1 MNKLMKDDLK
11 KPKKCINYRLLK
23 YILVG
28 YDYTK
33 INNKAY
39 NTRKY
44 SQLFANYIWNETKSI
59 DLVTKILLK
68 YSKQKIFN
76 IITNNISFLVL

>member
-1 MNKLMKDDLK
+1 MEELK
-11 KPKKCINYRLLK
+11 QKVIKKCINYRLLK
-23 YILVG
+23 YPLVG

-44 SQLFANYIWNETKSI
+44 TQLFANYIWNETNNI
-59 DLVTKILLK
+59 DLVTKI
-68 YSKQKIFN
+68 
-76 IITNNISFLVL
+76 ITYK